1 MNNRNPYTISFGKV
15 PTKYLSRAS
24 IIDSI
29 VEALESDIPDEQAFK
44 LTGIRGTGKT
54 VTLTSIE
61 RHFDDE
67 KNWVVIGIRS
77 DSDIISELV
86 SRLYSSV
93 PLSRNS

>member
-44 LTGIRGTGKT
+44 RK
-54 VTLTSIE
+54 
-61 RHFDDE
+61 R
-67 KNWVVIGIRS
+67 
-77 DSDIISELV
+77 
-86 SRLYSSV
+86 
-93 PLSRNS
+93 